1 MRQNLLLLDGI
12 LEISDDFP
20 TIRGIYVDG
29 AVGEPDQ
36 RG

>member
-20 TIRGIYVDG
+20 TIRGIT
-29 AVGEPDQ
+29 
-36 RG
+36 